1 MTAPLG
7 DAELVELYVRR
18 ELARLELAAL
28 PKDVPT
34 AARIAAEANLATAE
48 ANVAAQDRKPDGDL
62 LVRRTAEVLAEVAA
76 AIDVQL
82 QAFDSG
88 RELLAAQKLLIDER
102 LIGVEAQG
110 SALDK
115 ESVPTESL
123 IDQHPAEEQ
132 P

>member
-62 LVRRTAEVLAEVAA
+62 LVRRTAAVLAEVAA

-88 RELLAAQKLLIDER
+88 RELLAAHKSLVDEQLLDAQTR
-102 LIGVEAQG
+102 VQAADQARQVEQ
-110 SALDK
+110 SAEVSEVSK
-115 ESVPTESL
+115 EE
-123 IDQHPAEEQ
+123 A
-132 P
+132 

>member
-7 DAELVELYVRR
+7 DAELVELHVRR

-28 PKDVPT
+28 PKNVPT
-34 AARIAAEANLATAE
+34 AARAAAESNLATAE

-88 RELLAAQKLLIDER
+88 RAVLAAQKLLIDER

-123 IDQHPAEEQ
+123 IDEHPAEEQ